1 MSRKERKKIPRPIAE
16 KIGAMRRGVIRF
28 FLVDGLNRLLLALLV
43 WGAVDFAID
52 RSFRMDRPQRII
64 MLVIGVCI
72 LLYVVW
78 KYLLRP
84 LFSNLSDDALL
95 LQAEE
100 AHGGFDESVISALE
114 LSRMKL
120 EGSENVSAGMVHDT
134 IERGAKAGAEI
145 DLHKVFRVG
154 KMRANR
160 ALLALLVIGLIVAG
174 AAVAAYKPM
183 GIWFI
188 RNVMIGNAQ
197 WPQDYFLEVVGVENG
212 KLRVP
217 RGDDW
222 IIAAR
227 VKEGHRSLPE
237 EVDIEFKTKAGR
249 RTESMVPAT
258 GGEEF
263 RGEFRNVLEPF
274 QFRVKGGVAETDWV
288 KVELVERPSI
298 DALELASGA
307 PEYIGTE
314 PAVLPV
320 GAGPY
325 YLLKGS
331 NLGLKGSAD
340 KPLASAALLIG
351 DRRLPLEID
360 GKTFSGKVEP
370 AELEAGTYQLEIED
384 QEQIAIP
391 GRDGLAGL
399 GPREAVRFKLRI
411 KDDRKPRVAVS
422 LSGVSGMVV
431 PGAQLPYS
439 GSADDDFKI
448 AGLRL
453 VSSWK
458 QDNSDGEP
466 TEGEIDLPEIVESLG
481 RSSIEL
487 GGAIEVAPLE
497 VPVNSRLSM
506 QFIATDNDTV
516 SGPKTG
522 ESTKILLRVVG
533 EAELRTDLL
542 RREKE
547 QRQVL
552 TEMVKKLD
560 LLMTDTSALG
570 AGVRELAALDPS
582 QRERLVGLQ
591 KSQKLMGSNL
601 KQVVARLDGMVQE
614 IINNRLEDED
624 GVLKARLRD
633 KVITPLGRVFDE
645 FIPVAALELDA
656 ARRAKDV
663 DERNSAFAAAGIA
676 QQAAI
681 DIMSDVLVHMVRNE
695 GYQQA
700 VNLLYEIQ
708 RAQERMRQMTARA
721 KEEALSGVV
730 KEKGEEGAEDK
741 TPKDPPPGDVE
752 KDARGSPR

>member
-1 MSRKERKKIPRPIAE
+1 M
-16 KIGAMRRGVIRF
+16 
-28 FLVDGLNRLLLALLV
+28 
-43 WGAVDFAID
+43 
-52 RSFRMDRPQRII
+52 
-64 MLVIGVCI
+64 
-72 LLYVVW
+72 
-78 KYLLRP
+78 
-84 LFSNLSDDALL
+84 
-95 LQAEE
+95 
-100 AHGGFDESVISALE
+100 
-114 LSRMKL
+114 
-120 EGSENVSAGMVHDT
+120 
-134 IERGAKAGAEI
+134 
-145 DLHKVFRVG
+145 
-154 KMRANR
+154 
-160 ALLALLVIGLIVAG
+160 
-174 AAVAAYKPM
+174 
-183 GIWFI
+183 
-188 RNVMIGNAQ
+188 
-197 WPQDYFLEVVGVENG
+197 
-212 KLRVP
+212 
-217 RGDDW
+217 
-222 IIAAR
+222 
-227 VKEGHRSLPE
+227 
-237 EVDIEFKTKAGR
+237 
-249 RTESMVPAT
+249 
-258 GGEEF
+258 
-263 RGEFRNVLEPF
+263 
-274 QFRVKGGVAETDWV
+274 
-288 KVELVERPSI
+288 
-298 DALELASGA
+298 
-307 PEYIGTE
+307 
-314 PAVLPV
+314 
-320 GAGPY
+320 
-325 YLLKGS
+325 
-331 NLGLKGSAD
+331 
-340 KPLASAALLIG
+340 
-351 DRRLPLEID
+351 
-360 GKTFSGKVEP
+360 
-370 AELEAGTYQLEIED
+370 
-384 QEQIAIP
+384 
-391 GRDGLAGL
+391 
-399 GPREAVRFKLRI
+399 
-411 KDDRKPRVAVS
+411 
-422 LSGVSGMVV
+422 
-431 PGAQLPYS
+431 
-439 GSADDDFKI
+439 
-448 AGLRL
+448 
-453 VSSWK
+453 
-458 QDNSDGEP
+458 
-466 TEGEIDLPEIVESLG
+466 
-481 RSSIEL
+481 
-487 GGAIEVAPLE
+487 
-497 VPVNSRLSM
+497 NSRLSM